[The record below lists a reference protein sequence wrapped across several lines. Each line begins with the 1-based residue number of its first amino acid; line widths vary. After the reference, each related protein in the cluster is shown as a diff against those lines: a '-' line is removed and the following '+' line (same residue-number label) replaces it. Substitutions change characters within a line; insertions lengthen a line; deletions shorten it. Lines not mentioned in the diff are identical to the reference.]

1 MNMKRGLAPLLLV
14 LAVIL
19 LLTGCPSSETLATT
33 TSATGTPTTS
43 GTGTPTTTPS
53 HTVPPGH
60 GTLTLS
66 GTDPYTLDP
75 ALAAEANSHTFVTE
89 IFGGLVRLD
98 DSLNV
103 VPDIAAGWD
112 VSPDRLTYTF
122 HLRQDAVFQ
131 DGTPV
136 TSADVVYSWE
146 RACDP
151 ATGSSVAATYLGD
164 IVGVIAKL
172 SGQAPSI
179 DGLSAPDDY
188 TVEVTIDQP
197 KSYFLSKLTYPTAYI
212 VDKNN
217 AAQGTDWYRHP
228 NGTGPFKLAE
238 WTQGQSLTLER
249 NTRYHGQVATLE
261 RVKFLFLSGVPM
273 NQYESGDIDVAG
285 VSVPYIDRVEDPDGP
300 FYGQLQV
307 TPELS
312 FSYIGFNA
320 AAPPFDDVH
329 VRRAFTYA
337 LDKDKIVSVMFRD
350 LVQKADGIL
359 PPGIPGYNPNL
370 NGLDFDLAR
379 AQQELAQSRYGSAA
393 NLPPI
398 TITTAG
404 YGGAVSPMIVA
415 AVVQWRENLGVDVTI
430 RQMEPE
436 RYYYNLTA
444 EKDEMFDIGW
454 VADYPH
460 PQNFLDLLFHT
471 GAENN
476 FEEYSNPAVDDILD
490 RAAVAGEAEALAL
503 YQQAEQLLVD
513 DAACLP
519 FSFGQNYIVV
529 KPSVHNYKLDPMG
542 LVALNQVTV
551 D

>member
-217 AAQGTDWYRHP
+217 VAQGTDWYRHP

-261 RVKFLFLSGVPM
+261 QVKFLFLSGVPM